1 MFSKKLKSL
10 RQERHC
16 TQETLANALGVAK
29 STISMYESGKREPDF
44 ETLEAIADYFNVN
57 MSSLVDKKVSFKSP
71 ELTDD
76 VVVFPVIGELAAGYE
91 HIALEDWSGETIEIP
106 SRYLRGHKKDDY
118 IVLKVKGDSMY
129 PMYQN
134 GDVVLVLKQDT
145 MNHSGEVG
153 AVMYSDENATL
164 KKIEYV
170 EGEDWVRLVPLN
182 PEYMPKTIK
191 GEDLDHCRIIGVP
204 KLLIREL

>member
-1 MFSKKLKSL
+1 MFSKKLKAL

-16 TQETLANALGVAK
+16 TQEALANALGVAK

-91 HIALEDWSGETIEIP
+91 HIALEDWSGDTIEIP
-106 SRYLRGHKKDDY
+106 SRYLRGRKKEDF

-145 MNHSGEVG
+145 MNHSGEIG
-153 AVMYSDENATL
+153 AVIYEDENATL

-170 EGEDWVRLVPLN
+170 EGEDWMRLVPLN
-182 PEYMPKTIK
+182 PEYMPKTIE
-191 GEDLDHCRIIGVP
+191 GEALDHCRIIGIP
-204 KLLIREL
+204 KLLIREF